1 MLWGPIL
8 NLCQKRNLL
17 IHSFQMRLYRKF
29 DCYSQFQNRIPH
41 TPKEFLFFLGLNS
54 RGSKYQK
61 KCEEIKFPNTNSRRQ
76 IGLFSS
82 TGNITMLARSCN
94 CPTLTS
100 EYIVETEISST
111 WWIQCNCCKDL
122 VHGSVGHTQLCSI
135 IQIVQ
140 KKSFLRYMFSSSFS
154 CPKKAKK
161 DLISE
166 LPTFSLLSRPHK
178 DNLVEGLQ
186 L

>member
-29 DCYSQFQNRIPH
+29 DFHLQSHNRIPH
-41 TPKEFLFFLGLNS
+41 TPKEFLFFFGLNS

-100 EYIVETEISST
+100 EYIVETEISPT
-111 WWIQCNCCKDL
+111 WCIQCYCCKDL
-122 VHGSVGHTQLCSI
+122 VHGSHTQLCSI

-161 DLISE
+161 DLISK
-166 LPTFSLLSRPHK
+166 LPTISLLSRSHK